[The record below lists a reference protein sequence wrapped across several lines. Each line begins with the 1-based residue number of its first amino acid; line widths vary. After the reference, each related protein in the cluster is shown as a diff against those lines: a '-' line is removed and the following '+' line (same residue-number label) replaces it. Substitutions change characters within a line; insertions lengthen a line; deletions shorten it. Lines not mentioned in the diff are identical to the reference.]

1 MKSRLQFRGHPIHA
15 MMVGF
20 PIGLYSSALVC
31 DVLYLLL
38 RDAFW
43 FRAAYWAL
51 VFGVVTHLG
60 AAATGFPDFLA
71 IIRERTAAARHPA
84 LSHLIFGIGLLV
96 IQGLNLAVRNGGDL
110 PASGSVALPVIVN
123 VIGAA
128 LTGVQGW
135 YGGELVYRH
144 FVGIDLPE
152 TAPPGK
158 HQKDKRHH

>member
-20 PIGLYSSALVC
+20 PIGLYPTALVC

-43 FRAAYWAL
+43 FRTAYWAL

-60 AAATGFPDFLA
+60 AAATGFPDFLT
-71 IIRERTAAARHPA
+71 IIRERMAAVRHPA
-84 LSHLIFGIGLLV
+84 LSHLVFGVGLLV

>member
-20 PIGLYSSALVC
+20 PIGLYSAALVC
-31 DVLYLLL
+31 DVLYLLI

-43 FRAAYWAL
+43 FRTAYWAL

-60 AAATGFPDFLA
+60 AAVTGFPDFLA
-71 IIRERTAAARHPA
+71 IIRERATAVRHPA
-84 LSHLIFGIGLLV
+84 LSHLIFGVGLLV

-144 FVGIDLPE
+144 FVGIDLLE